1 MMSKHITQIVIGM
14 IVMCILSISNAIAIN
29 PESTMLVEQVVYSG
43 QIEIMYGD
51 II

>member
-1 MMSKHITQIVIGM
+1 MIGM
-14 IVMCILSISNAIAIN
+14 IVMCIISVSNAIAIN

-43 QIEIMYGD
+43 QLEVMYGD